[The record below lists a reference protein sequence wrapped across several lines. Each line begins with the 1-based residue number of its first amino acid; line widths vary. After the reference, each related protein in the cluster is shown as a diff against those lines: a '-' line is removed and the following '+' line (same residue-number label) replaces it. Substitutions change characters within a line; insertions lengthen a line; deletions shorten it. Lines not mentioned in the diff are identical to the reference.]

1 MDKLTKEQR
10 SGCMSKIKGKNT
22 ELEKLFWKSVAE
34 LKIKG
39 YRRNTKNIGKPD
51 LYFSNHKIAVFIDGC
66 FWHGCPRCYT
76 SPATNR
82 KFWADKIR
90 NNIKRD
96 RTVNSEL
103 RKDGVKVVRFW
114 GHTVRRNPGLCAQKL
129 REIIEKYK

>member
-1 MDKLTKEQR
+1 MDKQPKEQR

-103 RKDGVKVVRFW
+103 RKDGVKVLDSGSYSKKKSWLMCTKIAGNNR
-114 GHTVRRNPGLCAQKL
+114 K
-129 REIIEKYK
+129 I